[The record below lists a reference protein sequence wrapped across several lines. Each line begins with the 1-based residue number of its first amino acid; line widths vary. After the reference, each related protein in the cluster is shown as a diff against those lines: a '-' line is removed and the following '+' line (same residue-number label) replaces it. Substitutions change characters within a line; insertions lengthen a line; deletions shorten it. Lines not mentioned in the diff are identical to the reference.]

1 MIATTSRR
9 PCCFLSERL
18 FVVEVAGLI
27 AGYFGPTFPA
37 DQLYFLPNAPD
48 PGSPSCQLRPD
59 CSGSLLFL
67 ARRFCSERLV
77 FGPRSPAHRCSCFL
91 PSAPD
96 PGRSDSLLLLARRFY
111 SEPLGFGPRSPAH
124 RCSCFLPTASDPGS
138 PSHQPQAAGLLL
150 FLGLDLIAGL
160 SAFFHQFGHL
170 VGGVGFPET

>member
-37 DQLYFLPNAPD
+37 DQLYFLASAPD
-48 PGSPSCQLRPD
+48 PGSPSCHCGLIALAP
-59 CSGSLLFL
+59 SFSLLVGFVRSVWYLAQGFLLTGALASCRAPLIRDALTRSFALLVGFIRSLWDL
-67 ARRFCSERLV
+67 AR
-77 FGPRSPAHRCSCFL
+77 G
-91 PSAPD
+91 
-96 PGRSDSLLLLARRFY
+96 LLLAGVLASCRP
-111 SEPLGFGPRSPAH
+111 PL
-124 RCSCFLPTASDPGS
+124 DPGS